1 MGNGGSSES
10 ETSTQNIKQVS
21 REILNITPPKYS
33 VPANNWT
40 DATNKALKPDIDSG
54 SNNANYRISFGG
66 QPDPASGCAKNYVAT
81 YKCGNTEKTVS
92 ISPEATGQIAV
103 FNCTDEA
110 RSCFSNRITMMDDG
124 NLVSSN
130 RNGDVLWQ
138 SGAVQISDIP
148 LEVDEYKAS
157 NTRFKANMLEQGQLI
172 SPGELL
178 GSNNGRFAFQ
188 VSNDGSRAQVIYKML
203 DIESDNGKNVG
214 INNHVAV
221 YSVDT
226 SVNEHLGK
234 IGYLDMNGELREYP
248 QKMLKLANT
257 YTEGGNYTSSGRT
270 VGKALNSTVEQC
282 QQKCNSNDAC
292 FGFELSNAREC
303 KMLGEDMY
311 PKGIRRFDASSQLF
325 LRDDKI
331 HPDPS
336 CPNNIQS
343 VTSKEWNEFAKG
355 ELMTRDTKCLL
366 GAVSE
371 PKSNDLKSLLNQMNA
386 LEQKIYE
393 KTRSIQ
399 IGQERIEQATQQ
411 TSDKLAADLAEYRRI
426 VDDYENKMKGVGA
439 HDGMVESTF
448 ASVEQEKS
456 MTAVWGLA
464 TAVAAGALITM
475 AIGGSS
481 N

>member
-1 MGNGGSSES
+1 MGNGSSSDS
-10 ETSTQNIKQVS
+10 ETSTQDIKQVS

-40 DATNKALKPDIDSG
+40 DATNKALKSDIDGG
-54 SNNANYRISFGG
+54 SNNVNYRVAFGG
-66 QPDPASGCAKNYVAT
+66 QPDPAEMCAKNYTAT
-81 YKCGNTEKTVS
+81 YRCGTTNKTIS
-92 ISPEATGQIAV
+92 IPPEALGQIAV
-103 FNCTDEA
+103 FNCGDEA

-138 SGAVQISDIP
+138 SGAVQISQSP
-148 LEVDEYKAS
+148 LEVDEFKAS
-157 NTRFKANMLEQGQLI
+157 NTRLKSNMITQGQLLA
-172 SPGELL
+172 PGELL
-178 GSNNGRFAFQ
+178 GSDNGRFAFQ
-188 VSNDGSRAQVIYKML
+188 LSSDGTRAQVIYKML

-292 FGFELSNAREC
+292 FGFEVSNAREC
-303 KMLGEDMY
+303 KMLGDDMY

-331 HPDPS
+331 QADPS
-336 CPNNIQS
+336 CPNRIQS
-343 VTSKEWNEFAKG
+343 ITSKEWNEFAKG

-393 KTRSIQ
+393 KSRRVQT
-399 IGQERIEQATQQ
+399 GQERIEQATKE